1 MNRNLAFCLFFL
13 IFSGL
18 KAQKTSPLYLND
30 VQIQWTDSLCNR
42 MSLDEKVGQLF
53 MVAAYTNKD
62 LSHEKE
68 IENLITK
75 EKIGGLIFMQDNAEK
90 QIELA
95 NRYQNLSKY
104 PLLIGMDAEWGLAM
118 RLKNTHR
125 FPWAM
130 TLGAVQNNDLVY
142 QMGKKIAEHLAIVGA
157 QFNFAPDIDV
167 NVNPNNPI
175 IGNRSFGSSPK
186 NVAEKG
192 FYYMK
197 GMQDQRVLA
206 SAKHFPGHGDTDQDS
221 HQTLP
226 TIAHSKA
233 RLEAVE
239 LAPFKDLI
247 QKGVTAIMVAHLN
260 VPAFEK
266 DPKKPASLSK
276 NIVTHLL
283 KEKMG
288 FQGIIITDALNMS
301 GVTKNFPNG
310 ESDFVAFEAGNDIL
324 LFSQA
329 VSKGKQKIINAIKSG
344 QISEQRLDESVRKIL
359 MAKYYTN
366 LNHRKPLFAENLAQK
381 LNDSESKTLNYQ
393 IFENA
398 MTLLKNDKAQLPFSA
413 NEKIAW
419 LPLGEENYETLAQ
432 NLAQLNI
439 QKISRNQSDLKKFD
453 KIFISFHTSNASP
466 YASYKISD
474 ADRNLIED
482 LSQKNKVSL
491 AIFGSPYALK
501 NLETRY
507 IESIL
512 VTYQN
517 HPDCQEIVPEI
528 LFGKKNTLGKLPV
541 DVKDFPVGSGLNL
554 LGINIE

>member
-1 MNRNLAFCLFFL
+1 MRKLIHSLSLLLLA
-13 IFSGL
+13 GL
-18 KAQKTSPLYLND
+18 NAQQHTSPLYLNEA
-30 VQIQWTDSLCNR
+30 QMQWADSLCNH
-42 MSLDEKVGQLF
+42 MTLDEKVGQLF

-62 LSHEKE
+62 LAHEKE
-68 IENLITK
+68 IEDLISK
-75 EKIGGLIFMQDNAEK
+75 EKIGGLIFMQDNAQR
-90 QIELA
+90 QINLV

-118 RLKNTHR
+118 RLQNTHK

-130 TLGAVQNNDLVY
+130 TLGAVQNNDLIY
-142 QMGKKIAEHLAIVGA
+142 QMGQKIAEHLALVGA
-157 QFNFAPDIDV
+157 HFNFAPDIDV

-175 IGNRSFGSSPK
+175 IGNRSFGSTPK

-197 GMQDQRVLA
+197 GMQDKRILA

-221 HQTLP
+221 HHTLP
-226 TIAHSKA
+226 SIAHSKA
-233 RLEAVE
+233 RLQAVE

-301 GVTKNFPNG
+301 GVTKNYPDG
-310 ESDFVAFEAGNDIL
+310 ESDFIAFEAGNDIL

-329 VSKGKQKIINAIKSG
+329 VAKGKQKIIRAIETGK
-344 QISEQRLDESVRKIL
+344 ISEKRLDESVRKIL
-359 MAKYYTN
+359 MAKYYAQ
-366 LNHRKPLFAENLAQK
+366 LQRKQILSGENLIQK
-381 LNDSESKTLNYQ
+381 LNDNESKILNYQ

-419 LPLGEENYETLAQ
+419 LPLGDENYETLAQ

-439 QKISRNQSDLKKFD
+439 QQIGRNERDLKKFD
-453 KIFISFHTSNASP
+453 KIFISFHVSNASA

-474 ADRNLIED
+474 ADRWLIEN
-482 LSQKNKVSL
+482 LSRKYPLSL
-491 AIFGSPYALK
+491 VVFGSPYALK

-517 HPDCQEIVPEI
+517 HPNCQEIIPEI
-528 LFGKKNTLGKLPV
+528 LFGQKNTYGKLPV
-541 DVKDFPVGSGLNL
+541 ELKDFAAGTGLNL
-554 LGINIE
+554 LDFSIE

>member
-1 MNRNLAFCLFFL
+1 MKKLLICSILILSLA
-13 IFSGL
+13 L
-18 KAQKTSPLYLND
+18 KAQKNAPLYVNEK
-30 VQIQWTDSLCNR
+30 QMQWVDSLSQQ

-62 LSHEKE
+62 SVHEKD
-68 IENLITK
+68 IENLIAK

-90 QIELA
+90 QVELA

-125 FPWAM
+125 FPWAI

-142 QMGKKIAEHLAIVGA
+142 QMGKKIAEHLAMVGA

-197 GMQDQRVLA
+197 GMQDQRILA

-226 TIAHSKA
+226 TIAHSKT
-233 RLEAVE
+233 RLEAIE

-260 VPAFEK
+260 VPAFEQ

-301 GVTKNFPNG
+301 GVTKNFPDG
-310 ESDFVAFEAGNDIL
+310 ESDFIAFEAGNDIL

-329 VSKGKQKIINAIKSG
+329 VAKGKQKIIDAIKSG
-344 QISEQRLDESVRKIL
+344 QISEQRLNESVRKIL
-359 MAKYYTN
+359 MAKYYSN
-366 LNHRKPLFAENLAQK
+366 LNQRKPLFAENLIQK
-381 LNDSESKTLNYQ
+381 LNDNESKILNYQ

-413 NEKIAW
+413 TEKIAW
-419 LPLGEENYETLAQ
+419 LPLGEENYEILAQ

-439 QKISRNQSDLKKFD
+439 QQIGRNEKDLKKFD
-453 KIFISFHTSNASP
+453 KIFISFHVSNASA

-474 ADRNLIED
+474 VDRKLIED

-491 AIFGSPYALK
+491 AIFGSPYAFK
-501 NLETRY
+501 NLETQN
-507 IESIL
+507 IKSIL
-512 VTYQN
+512 VAYQN

-541 DVKDFPVGSGLNL
+541 DVKDFKAGDGLSL
-554 LGINIE
+554 LLQD

>member
-1 MNRNLAFCLFFL
+1 M
-13 IFSGL
+13 
-18 KAQKTSPLYLND
+18 
-30 VQIQWTDSLCNR
+30 QWVDSLSQQ

-62 LSHEKE
+62 SVHEKE
-68 IENLITK
+68 IENLIAK

-90 QIELA
+90 QVELA

-125 FPWAM
+125 FPWAI

-142 QMGKKIAEHLAIVGA
+142 QMGKKIAEHLAMVGA

-197 GMQDQRVLA
+197 GMQDQRILA

-233 RLEAVE
+233 RLEAIE

-260 VPAFEK
+260 VPAFEQ

-301 GVTKNFPNG
+301 GVTKNFPDG
-310 ESDFVAFEAGNDIL
+310 ESDFIAFEAGNDIL

-329 VSKGKQKIINAIKSG
+329 VAKGKQKNY
-344 QISEQRLDESVRKIL
+344 RRHKIW
-359 MAKYYTN
+359 TN
-366 LNHRKPLFAENLAQK
+366 F
-381 LNDSESKTLNYQ
+381 
-393 IFENA
+393 
-398 MTLLKNDKAQLPFSA
+398 
-413 NEKIAW
+413 
-419 LPLGEENYETLAQ
+419 
-432 NLAQLNI
+432 
-439 QKISRNQSDLKKFD
+439 
-453 KIFISFHTSNASP
+453 
-466 YASYKISD
+466 
-474 ADRNLIED
+474 
-482 LSQKNKVSL
+482 
-491 AIFGSPYALK
+491 
-501 NLETRY
+501 
-507 IESIL
+507 
-512 VTYQN
+512 
-517 HPDCQEIVPEI
+517 
-528 LFGKKNTLGKLPV
+528 
-541 DVKDFPVGSGLNL
+541 
-554 LGINIE
+554 